1 MAKISITVE
10 QIDEIIKK
18 LNSSSNEI
26 EKEWNSIKKF
36 EISQIKESWIGKDC
50 DAYVRKIEEMNTD
63 VLNALKA
70 QRLLAATFEKAKR
83 QINETQESLA
93 SRIESF

>member
-26 EKEWNSIKKF
+26 EKEWNSIKTS